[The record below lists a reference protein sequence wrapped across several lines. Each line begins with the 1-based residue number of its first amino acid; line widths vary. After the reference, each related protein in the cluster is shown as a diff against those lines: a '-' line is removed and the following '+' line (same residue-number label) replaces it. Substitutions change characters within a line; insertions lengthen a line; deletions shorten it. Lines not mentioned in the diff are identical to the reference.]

1 MQADGLG
8 VDVQFSGII
17 KKGESDI
24 GLDRQVR
31 LAAGVVVALDHHLG
45 LVEDGLGV
53 LALGDLL
60 DVIDVRRAGVDL
72 DGVGLHRLGSA
83 HVGGQN
89 LEFDLDLLRGLA
101 GVLLGIGA
109 DNGNGVTV
117 LEHLGVA
124 QDRPVPAIA
133 QVGGEGDQAGDAVLA
148 LDVLVGNHLEHAGHL
163 LRLAGVDGEDVGM
176 GDLGLNQGELQSVL
190 RQLQSGIRTEVP
202 GAGDLGG
209 GARPRH
215 AGAQHLAVLGQL
227 EGQVLHADLTL
238 EHPHRILHR
247 VHQHLVTSAAAG
259 VLVLLEPVADVVA
272 GRIRVAVDEGLG
284 GDDEARGTEAALGA
298 TVDHPSHLQGV
309 QVLRGADA
317 LDGGDG
323 RAVGHALHLG
333 DTGADQLAVHD
344 HVAGTALALT
354 AADLGAGEAQTF
366 ADDIGEQI
374 SAFADHRT
382 HDPVDV

>member
-8 VDVQFSGII
+8 VDVQFAGIV

-24 GLDRQVR
+24 GLDGQVR
-31 LAAGVVVALDHHLG
+31 LAAGVKVALDHHLG

-124 QDRPVPAIA
+124 QDRPVPAVA
-133 QVGGEGDQAGDAVLA
+133 QIGGEGDQAGDAVLA
-148 LDVLVGNHLEHAGHL
+148 LDVLVGDHLDHAGHL
-163 LRLAGVDGEDVGM
+163 LSLAGVDGEDVGM
-176 GDLGLNQGELQSVL
+176 GDLGLHQGELQGVL
-190 RQLQSGIRTEVP
+190 RQLQTGVGTEVP

-215 AGAQHLAVLGQL
+215 VGA
-227 EGQVLHADLTL
+227 
-238 EHPHRILHR
+238 
-247 VHQHLVTSAAAG
+247 
-259 VLVLLEPVADVVA
+259 
-272 GRIRVAVDEGLG
+272 
-284 GDDEARGTEAALGA
+284 
-298 TVDHPSHLQGV
+298 
-309 QVLRGADA
+309 
-317 LDGGDG
+317 
-323 RAVGHALHLG
+323 
-333 DTGADQLAVHD
+333 
-344 HVAGTALALT
+344 
-354 AADLGAGEAQTF
+354 
-366 ADDIGEQI
+366 
-374 SAFADHRT
+374 
-382 HDPVDV
+382 